1 MTTPGQKFVVGTML
15 VFVNILFLAATFV
28 SEFLGL
34 IRWFAVFSLILSAA
48 VILQLS
54 RL

>member
-15 VFVNILFLAATFV
+15 VLVNLLFLVATLV

-48 VILQLS
+48 IMLQLS